1 MRKRVAKSLVAAM
14 LVTSIT
20 ASTVWADD
28 ISDLTNAKN
37 QAQAQLND
45 YENQLANLLIEMN
58 DLEVKMHDK
67 NDEIEVVNKNL
78 ADTQAKLDQ
87 QYADMKLRIK
97 YMYEDQ
103 TTSITDAFLTA
114 QSMSDALNKAEYVQN
129 VYNYDRSKL
138 EEIAK
143 TTEEIKSL
151 KASLESEKQQLEE
164 LGNQMTEKQATLYTS
179 IADQQSKVDDYEE
192 QLAKA
197 VEAAAARA
205 AAEEAERQRQAQA
218 AAAAAS
224 ANSSSSTT
232 VGTSTQASTST
243 VSANVC
249 SVVASNS
256 DVASGVVS
264 LAYQMLG
271 VPYVWGGK
279 SPSGFD
285 CSGLMY
291 YLFSQY
297 GIYVSPS
304 SSAIPAGGV
313 DVGGIANAL
322 PGDIVCYP
330 GHVALYI
337 GGGQVIHAPQP
348 GDVVKISSAN
358 MGGTMSIIAVRRYW

>member
-37 QAQAQLND
+37 QAQEQLND
-45 YENQLANLLIEMN
+45 YENQLANLLMEMN

-67 NDEIEVVNKNL
+67 NDEIEVVNQNL
-78 ADTQAKLDQ
+78 ADAQAKLDQ

-138 EEIAK
+138 EEIAQ
-143 TTEEIKSL
+143 TTMEIKNL
-151 KASLESEKQQLEE
+151 KTSLENEKQQLEE

-192 QLAKA
+192 QLEKA
-197 VEAAAARA
+197 VAAAAARA

-224 ANSSSSTT
+224 SSSSA
-232 VGTSTQASTST
+232 GTASASASTQSS
-243 VSANVC
+243 SANV
-249 SVVASNS
+249 SAVVASNS

-358 MGGTMSIIAVRRYW
+358 MGGTMSITSVRRYW

>member
-37 QAQAQLND
+37 QAQEQLND
-45 YENQLANLLIEMN
+45 YENQLANLLMEMN

-67 NDEIEVVNKNL
+67 NDEIEVVNQNL
-78 ADTQAKLDQ
+78 ADAQAKLDQ

-138 EEIAK
+138 EEIAQ
-143 TTEEIKSL
+143 TTMEIKNL
-151 KASLESEKQQLEE
+151 KTSLENEKQQLEE

-192 QLAKA
+192 QLEKA
-197 VEAAAARA
+197 VAAAAARA

-218 AAAAAS
+218 AAAA
-224 ANSSSSTT
+224 SSSSSA
-232 VGTSTQASTST
+232 GTASASASTQSS
-243 VSANVC
+243 SANV
-249 SVVASNS
+249 SAVVASNS

-358 MGGTMSIIAVRRYW
+358 MGGTMSITSVRRYW

>member
-1 MRKRVAKSLVAAM
+1 MRKRIAKSLIATA
-14 LVTSIT
+14 LVVSIT
-20 ASTVWADD
+20 GSTVWADEV
-28 ISDLTNAKN
+28 SDLTNLKN
-37 QAQAQLND
+37 QAQAELNAS
-45 YENQLANLLIEMN
+45 ESQLANLLIEMN
-58 DLEVKMHDK
+58 DLELKMHDK
-67 NDEIEVVNKNL
+67 NDEIETVNKNL
-78 ADTQAKLDQ
+78 EDTQAKLDQ

-138 EEIAK
+138 EEIAQ
-143 TTEEIKSL
+143 TTLEIQNL
-151 KASLESEKQQLEE
+151 KVSLENEKKQMEE
-164 LGNQMTEKQATLYTS
+164 LGNQMTAKQASLYAT
-179 IADQQSKVDDYEE
+179 IADQKDKVADADA
-192 QLAKA
+192 QLTKA
-197 VEAAAARA
+197 VEAAAAAA
-205 AAEEAERQRQAQA
+205 AAEEQRRAA

-224 ANSSSSTT
+224 SSNSVSYNGDSSSSSSSST
-232 VGTSTQASTST
+232 ASASSAA
-243 VSANVC
+243 VS
-249 SVVASNS
+249 SIVASDSN
-256 DVASGVVS
+256 VASGVVS
-264 LAYQMLG
+264 LAYAMLG

-291 YLFSQY
+291 YLFKQY
-297 GIYVSPS
+297 GIYVSPA
-304 SSAIPAGGV
+304 SSAIPGGGA
-313 DVGGIANAL
+313 DVGGIGNAQ

-348 GDVVKISSAN
+348 GDVVKISSAD

>member
-1 MRKRVAKSLVAAM
+1 MRKRIAKSLIATA
-14 LVTSIT
+14 LVVSIT
-20 ASTVWADD
+20 GSTVWADEV
-28 ISDLTNAKN
+28 SDLTNLKN
-37 QAQAQLND
+37 QAQAELNAS
-45 YENQLANLLIEMN
+45 ESQLANLLIEMN
-58 DLEVKMHDK
+58 DLELKMHDK
-67 NDEIEVVNKNL
+67 NDEIETVNKNL
-78 ADTQAKLDQ
+78 EDTQAKLDQ

-138 EEIAK
+138 EEIAQ
-143 TTEEIKSL
+143 TTLEIQNL
-151 KASLESEKQQLEE
+151 KASLENEKNQMEE
-164 LGNQMTEKQATLYTS
+164 LGNQMTAKQASLYAT
-179 IADQQSKVDDYEE
+179 IADQKDKVADADA
-192 QLAKA
+192 QLTKA
-197 VEAAAARA
+197 VEAAAAVA
-205 AAEEAERQRQAQA
+205 AAEEQRRAAAAA

-224 ANSSSSTT
+224 SSNSVSYNGGSSSSST
-232 VGTSTQASTST
+232 ASSAA
-243 VSANVC
+243 VS
-249 SVVASNS
+249 SIVASDSN
-256 DVASGVVS
+256 VASGVVS
-264 LAYQMLG
+264 LAYAMLG

-291 YLFSQY
+291 YLFKQY
-297 GIYVSPS
+297 GIYVSPA
-304 SSAIPAGGV
+304 SSAIPGGGA
-313 DVGGIANAL
+313 DVGGIGNAQ

-348 GDVVKISSAN
+348 GDVVKISSAD

>member
-1 MRKRVAKSLVAAM
+1 MRKRIAKSLIATA
-14 LVTSIT
+14 LVVSIT
-20 ASTVWADD
+20 GSTVWADEV
-28 ISDLTNAKN
+28 SDLTNLKN
-37 QAQAQLND
+37 QAQAELNAS
-45 YENQLANLLIEMN
+45 ESQLANLLIEMN
-58 DLEVKMHDK
+58 DLELKMHDK
-67 NDEIEVVNKNL
+67 NDEIETVNKNL
-78 ADTQAKLDQ
+78 EDTQVKLDQ

-138 EEIAK
+138 EEIAQ
-143 TTEEIKSL
+143 TTLEIQNL
-151 KASLESEKQQLEE
+151 KASLENEKKQMEE
-164 LGNQMTEKQATLYTS
+164 LGNQMTTKQASLYAT
-179 IADQQSKVDDYEE
+179 IADQKDKVADADA
-192 QLAKA
+192 QLTKA
-197 VEAAAARA
+197 VEAAAAVA
-205 AAEEAERQRQAQA
+205 AAEEQRRAA

-224 ANSSSSTT
+224 SSNSVSYNGGSSSSST
-232 VGTSTQASTST
+232 ASASSAA
-243 VSANVC
+243 VS
-249 SVVASNS
+249 SIVASDSN
-256 DVASGVVS
+256 VASGVVS
-264 LAYQMLG
+264 LAYAMLG

-291 YLFSQY
+291 YLFKQY
-297 GIYVSPS
+297 GIYVSPA
-304 SSAIPAGGV
+304 SSAIPGGGA
-313 DVGGIANAL
+313 DVGGIGNAQ

-348 GDVVKISSAN
+348 GDVVKISSAD